1 LRPGLKFME
10 EKSLILLTGAT
21 GYIGGRVLKVLE
33 QKQYRMRCLARHPEF
48 LKSHIGDSTEVVAG
62 DLLQPETLGP
72 AMRGV
77 ESAFYLVHSMG
88 GDGSFEDNDRLAA
101 RNFADAAHAAGVR
114 RIIYLGGLGDN
125 EDELSPHLRSRQEVG
140 EILRASRIPVIEF
153 RASIVI
159 GSGSLS
165 FEMIRALVE
174 RLPVMVIP
182 RWALMTAQPIAVT
195 NVIEY
200 LVAALEIPI
209 AESRIFEIGGCDKV
223 SYRHI
228 MREYARQRGLHRFMI
243 PVPVLTPHL
252 SSLWLA
258 LVTPIYARIGR
269 KLIDSIRNSTVV
281 RDTSVLEVFNI
292 RPMGISDAIGAAL
305 RNEESEFAETRWSDA
320 LSSSGPARQWG
331 GTRFGNRLVD
341 VRAANVGLSPERA
354 FAPIRRI
361 GGKNGWYYANSLWHL
376 RGWIDLIVGGIG
388 MRRGRRDPERLR
400 IGDPV
405 DCWRVEAFEPDRRLL
420 LSAEM
425 TVPGRAWLE
434 FEVKAAENGCR
445 ITQTA
450 IFDPVGLMGLAY
462 WYLVYPLHQLVFA
475 GMLRGIARTAKAA
488 AVNHGLS
495 HADTAASG

>member
-1 LRPGLKFME
+1 ME
-10 EKSLILLTGAT
+10 EKSLILLTGVNELLRRDTDSQCSRCFAEIVHLANSQLSRLSRVSSSPDLGRFVGTRLHKWCFAVQLPAT
-21 GYIGGRVLKVLE
+21 SPYSTLVL
-33 QKQYRMRCLARHPEF
+33 
-48 LKSHIGDSTEVVAG
+48 AG
-62 DLLQPETLGP
+62 
-72 AMRGV
+72 
-77 ESAFYLVHSMG
+77 SMM
-88 GDGSFEDNDRLAA
+88 
-101 RNFADAAHAAGVR
+101 
-114 RIIYLGGLGDN
+114 
-125 EDELSPHLRSRQEVG
+125 
-140 EILRASRIPVIEF
+140 IPT
-153 RASIVI
+153 S
-159 GSGSLS
+159 
-165 FEMIRALVE
+165 
-174 RLPVMVIP
+174 
-182 RWALMTAQPIAVT
+182 
-195 NVIEY
+195 
-200 LVAALEIPI
+200 
-209 AESRIFEIGGCDKV
+209 SRIFEIGGGDKV

-281 RDTSVLEVFNI
+281 RDTSALEVFNI

-400 IGDPV
+400 IGDAV

-462 WYLVYPLHQLVFA
+462 W
-475 GMLRGIARTAKAA
+475 
-488 AVNHGLS
+488 
-495 HADTAASG
+495 

>member
-1 LRPGLKFME
+1 LRPGFKFME

-48 LKSHIGDSTEVVAG
+48 LKSRIGDSTEVVAG
-62 DLLQPETLGP
+62 DLLRPETLGP

-88 GDGSFEDNDRLAA
+88 GDGSFENNDRLAA

-200 LVAALEIPI
+200 LVAALKIPT
-209 AESRIFEIGGCDKV
+209 AESRIFEIGGGDKV

-281 RDTSVLEVFNI
+281 RDTSALEVFNI

-475 GMLRGIARTAKAA
+475 GMLRGIARAAKATA
-488 AVNHGLS
+488 GDHGLEPC
-495 HADTAASG
+495 